1 MNTQPSRNSVQ
12 PTIRNLPTKM
22 LPLILSAVV
31 VLAGGS
37 ELWAANSAD
46 INFTSGS
53 YTNGTNLVGQNGWAT
68 LGTVTANAI
77 KVTPTGAALASVA
90 TSQSAYKQY
99 NPYQFTD
106 AKGRVFI
113 RLDINVSS
121 ATNTTTGLDF
131 FQVNR
136 EADPYTFQAAGK
148 SHFRTYIKGSGAGYV
163 IGWRPESAT
172 AVDVYDNT
180 ILNFNQTYTI
190 LIRYDAVAGNA
201 NDINYLM
208 VNPSWSEN
216 PTTLPWLSA
225 LTRASWT
232 GNNAT
237 NGSGEFSSSVASGT
251 TGTPAINRLTG
262 YLNFVLKQQSGIA
275 LIVSRISLG
284 DTLADVGIL
293 PSSVPAAP
301 AVTSGSAITLNG
313 FTANWSASA
322 NTEYYSLEVAT
333 DTSPS
338 PTYLSGYPKNVG
350 NATSASIA
358 LTPGSY
364 AAGDKLYYRVRA
376 SNPLGFGTY
385 SSWQM
390 VTLVAA
396 TLPQVSNATGS
407 GQVTWTN
414 GPGWSPNNPVSAS
427 NATVTFT
434 GALGDTS
441 VDAINDAGNF
451 QLNSLVFA
459 NTGSGIISV
468 TGSPFQF
475 LSNGTTNPTIT
486 FANTN
491 TVTQEVRNDLQLNAG
506 LTVNQAGATNESKLS
521 GVISGTSS
529 LTKSGSG
536 FVYLTG
542 TSNSF
547 GGGVTVGAGTLV
559 VGSIGTAGLNSSL
572 GTNGAISL
580 GATTAAGTLRW
591 GDYATG
597 NETSDKAINLVGT
610 TGGGT
615 IDVRG
620 NNMLTLSGT
629 INTGTDTNSRT
640 FTLFSAGQYVD
651 PNDGT
656 SNSIVVNSWISG
668 KGGLTISG
676 QANSSADGDRTV
688 RLNNSTNS
696 FGGPFSIACM
706 TNANNT
712 FLRVWVE
719 KIGMAGGNSP
729 LGTNKTINIGNNKN
743 NNYNM
748 LYYSGAGET
757 NDKTINLSGTVGS
770 ASIINKGAGTL
781 KFTAPVT
788 ATGVGAKTIFP
799 DEDQL
804 TGVTEFAGNIPNSAT
819 NGLTQIK
826 KSGVGKLVLSASN
839 SFTGGMRLAG
849 GTLDLLHPSAMAAG
863 NYLRFESQATNGVAQ
878 VNVGY
883 VGESPVLGNLQVSIN
898 GTIDL
903 GTNSSSIRFATAT
916 NWVADQILTVTNTTG
931 GKLYILDTNGVSLSN
946 IVSAENPTLPAN
958 ITTAGRVYFGNPP
971 TSVPTGISL
980 SVNTI
985 AENNAASATVGTFST
1000 TRASGTGALTYT
1012 LVSSTAYPDYVSF
1025 SILNG
1030 NLVAASVFNYEAK
1043 SSYSILV
1050 RSTDPDGFSIDV
1062 PLTIEVADVNEGP
1075 TVTSLATASVAEN
1088 TTAVMTVTATDPD
1101 LNATLNYSIQGGA
1114 DQAVFTIVPSTGVL
1128 TFKAAPDFENPT
1140 DSGANN
1146 VYDVIVGVSDGTNT
1160 GTKAVTVT
1168 VTDVVEQTL
1177 QEAYL
1182 ATFGLTGA
1190 NALPTADPDGD
1201 GLNNAGEFAFG
1212 TSPIDGSSRAVQQTS
1227 VAGGIKI
1234 TWLQRAGVTYTVKS
1248 GTDLSAGLNGSVTPL
1263 PSAVQPSPGQVGY
1276 TQYEA
1281 TYTAPAPATKGFL
1294 KVQADVP

>member
-1 MNTQPSRNSVQ
+1 LGAT
-12 PTIRNLPTKM
+12 T
-22 LPLILSAVV
+22 
-31 VLAGGS
+31 
-37 ELWAANSAD
+37 
-46 INFTSGS
+46 TSPIQVTS
-53 YTNGTNLVGQNGWAT
+53 NGV
-68 LGTVTANAI
+68 
-77 KVTPTGAALASVA
+77 ALASVA
-90 TSQSAYKQY
+90 SAQSAYKKY
-99 NPYQFTD
+99 SPYQL
-106 AKGRVFI
+106 ASVGRVFI
-113 RLDINVSS
+113 RLDINVSAATNGS
-121 ATNTTTGLDF
+121 DIFLVNREYDNVSTNTTYL
-131 FQVNR
+131 Q
-136 EADPYTFQAAGK
+136 PAGK
-148 SHFRTYIKGSGAGYV
+148 SHFRTFIKSTNSGYV
-163 IGWRPESAT
+163 IGWNPNSAST
-172 AVDVYDNT
+172 NTTMPVYETNVRT
-180 ILNFNQTYTI
+180 FRQTYTI
-190 LIRYDAVAGNA
+190 LMRYDALSGTSANDASYMAIDPVWNADPTSLPWISALQTSNWAGNTSTTNTA
-201 NDINYLM
+201 ATTNTT
-208 VNPSWSEN
+208 V
-216 PTTLPWLSA
+216 PT
-225 LTRASWT
+225 
-232 GNNAT
+232 
-237 NGSGEFSSSVASGT
+237 GEFSSFVPNAT
-251 TGTPAINRLTG
+251 NRACGILA
-262 YLNFVLKQQSGIA
+262 FVLKQNAGNA
-275 LIVSRISLG
+275 LTVSKISLG

-301 AVTSGSAITLNG
+301 GVTSGSAITLNG
-313 FTANWSASA
+313 FTANWSASE

-333 DTSPS
+333 ATSPS

-396 TLPQVSNATGS
+396 TLPQVSNTNGS
-407 GQVTWTN
+407 GVVTWTN
-414 GPGWSPNNPVSAS
+414 SEGWTPNKPVSAT

-434 GALGDTS
+434 GELSSATLE
-441 VDAINDAGNF
+441 ARNDAGNF
-451 QLNSLVFA
+451 QLNSLVFS
-459 NTGSGIISV
+459 NTGSGNV
-468 TGSPFQF
+468 NVLGNPLQF
-475 LSNGTTNPTIT
+475 TSNGSTTPTIA

-491 TVTQEVRNDLQLNAG
+491 TVIQNVQNDLQLNAA
-506 LTVNQAGATNESKLS
+506 LTVSQAGATYAANSILS
-521 GVISGTSS
+521 GVISGTSG
-529 LTKSGSG
+529 LTKSGNG
-536 FVYLTG
+536 FVDLTG
-542 TSNSF
+542 TNNSF

-620 NNMLTLSGT
+620 NNMLTLSGA

-676 QANSSADGDRTV
+676 HADGDRTV
-688 RLNNSTNS
+688 RLNNTTNS

-706 TNANNT
+706 TNNNNI

-770 ASIINKGAGTL
+770 ASIINKGVGTL

-849 GTLDLLHPSAMAAG
+849 GTLELNHSNALAAG
-863 NYLRFESQATNGVAQ
+863 NYLRFEGYSSNGVAL
-878 VNVGY
+878 VKVGY
-883 VGESPVLGNLQVSIN
+883 SGDSPVLGNLELSNTTLPFNIA
-898 GTIDL
+898 TIDL
-903 GTNSSSIRFATAT
+903 GTNSSSSIRFATAT
-916 NWVADQILTVTNTTG
+916 GWYVDKTLTLMNSMGG
-931 GKLYILDTNGVSLSN
+931 GKLYILDTNTVSLTN

-971 TSVPTGISL
+971 ASAPKGIALTL
-980 SVNTI
+980 STI
-985 AENNAASATVGTFST
+985 AENNAASAPVGIFST
-1000 TRASGTGALTYT
+1000 TRDSGTNPLTYT
-1012 LVSSTAYPDYVSF
+1012 IVPSTDYPDYTSF

-1030 NLVAASVFNYEAK
+1030 NLVAAVVFNYEAK

-1050 RSTDPDGFSIDV
+1050 RSTDSDGFSIDV
-1062 PLTIEVADVNEGP
+1062 PLTIQVTDVNEGP